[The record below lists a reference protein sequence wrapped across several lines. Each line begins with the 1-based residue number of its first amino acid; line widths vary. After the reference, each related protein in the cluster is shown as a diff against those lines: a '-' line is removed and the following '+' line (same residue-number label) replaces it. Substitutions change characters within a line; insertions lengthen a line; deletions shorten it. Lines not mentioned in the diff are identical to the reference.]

1 MFGFFRRIFFKPKRT
16 EAELT
21 EELLSDPGSGLI
33 GDEDFGLISYFQP
46 SDQEDG
52 IWQMED
58 EWENPDESA
67 IITCTGIPGNIH
79 GPYKESRDFLLSK
92 RQKLDQ
98 IWALCQKPLLAYT
111 ARWSPGS
118 ESANPK
124 DIYWLSTMALN
135 DSSLEVFEVGF
146 ESKEDH
152 PLGQIYFEI
161 TDGKI
166 INNES
171 SPSE

>member
-1 MFGFFRRIFFKPKRT
+1 
-16 EAELT
+16 
-21 EELLSDPGSGLI
+21 
-33 GDEDFGLISYFQP
+33 
-46 SDQEDG
+46 
-52 IWQMED
+52 
-58 EWENPDESA
+58 
-67 IITCTGIPGNIH
+67 
-79 GPYKESRDFLLSK
+79 
-92 RQKLDQ
+92 
-98 IWALCQKPLLAYT
+98 
-111 ARWSPGS
+111 
-118 ESANPK
+118 
-124 DIYWLSTMALN
+124 LSTMALN